1 MTEWMWIVAGPNGAG
16 KTTIANKVLANLG
29 ANNLKKLNADERTA
43 ELRLLPQYIDKPQNE
58 LNLLA
63 AQQTDA
69 EVLASIRTGAS
80 FFVETVLSSP
90 KYRAAVLE
98 AKQRGFKIGL
108 IYVSVHPP
116 ELSPQRI
123 KLRVI
128 KGGHD
133 VDEVKAIDRYR
144 RSHEQLR
151 WFAKQADTFV
161 ALDNSDP
168 NGNPVLIASRLAGK
182 SLLHRNRDVNPA
194 LDRVI
199 YALKKKKYPA
209 QMAKA
214 G

>member
-1 MTEWMWIVAGPNGAG
+1 MWIVAGPNGAG
-16 KTTIANKVLANLG
+16 KSTAAVKILKNLG
-29 ANNLKKLNADERTA
+29 VADLKKLNADERTL
-43 ELRLLPQYIDKPQNE
+43 ELRAQYPEKSQHE

-69 EVLASIRTGAS
+69 EVFENIRHGKS

-90 KYRAAVLE
+90 KYREAVTE
-98 AKQRGFKIGL
+98 AKQRGYMIGL
-108 IYVSVHPP
+108 IYVSLHPP
-116 ELSPQRI
+116 EVSPMRI

-133 VDEVKAIDRYR
+133 VDEAKALDRYR

-151 WFAKQADTFV
+151 WFAKQATTFV

-168 NGNPVLIASRLAGK
+168 NGTLTLIAAKLAGK
-182 SLLHRNRDVNPA
+182 ALVHHSKEVNPA

-209 QMAKA
+209 PKV